1 VPRLAAPTVLIA
13 CAASL
18 FAAPTAAASLRLPP
32 GANARPDLPAGVAVA
47 ENPKL
52 RVDADQGAT
61 GGLAVAS
68 ARSNRSDDA
77 GDAGRPFWATV
88 NICDTKNSPNALG
101 IRTSVP
107 GNGTRQR
114 IFARYTAQ
122 WWSEADGEWL
132 TVEGS
137 GVTPWVLVGDA
148 DMSSRQAGWTFTFVQ
163 PPEGTTYVM
172 RGVVEL
178 EWRDTAAA
186 AKRVRRNRVATKRH
200 RARSSAHR
208 RRGAR
213 RSQQNAVVQR
223 RTLLTKTGMKGVQGG
238 DPAGLSKAMC
248 LIW

>member
-1 VPRLAAPTVLIA
+1 LQ
-13 CAASL
+13 
-18 FAAPTAAASLRLPP
+18 LPP
-32 GANARPDLPAGVAVA
+32 GADARPQLPPGVVVA

-52 RVDADQGAT
+52 AVVAGQGAE
-61 GGLAVAS
+61 GGLAAAS
-68 ARSNRSDDA
+68 AHSNRSDA
-77 GDAGRPFWATV
+77 GDDRPFWATV

-107 GNGTRQR
+107 GNGTKQR
-114 IFARYTAQ
+114 IYSRYTAQ
-122 WWSEADGEWL
+122 WWSEADREWL

-137 GVTPWVLVGDA
+137 GITPWVLVGDA
-148 DMSSRQAGWTFTFVQ
+148 DMASRQAGWTFTFVQ

-178 EWRDTAAA
+178 EWRDSAAA
-186 AKRVRRNRVATKRH
+186 AKRARRNRIARKRQ
-200 RARSSAHR
+200 RDRSAHR
-208 RRGAR
+208 RRHAR
-213 RSQQNAVVQR
+213 RAQRNAVVQR